1 MSEEKKVTVE
11 MSVYQAAAVRA
22 SLFTDT
28 KQYTYDPKCVPER
41 VTQIRDTIVQIDN
54 QLEEILNEETDS

>member
-11 MSVYQAAAVRA
+11 MSVYQAAAVRK

-28 KQYTYDPKCVPER
+28 KEYTYDPKCVPER
-41 VTQIRDTIVQIDN
+41 VTQIREAIVEIDN

>member
-1 MSEEKKVTVE
+1 MTKDKKVTVE

-28 KQYTYDPKCVPER
+28 KQYTYDSKCIPER
-41 VTQIRDTIVQIDN
+41 VAQIRDAIIQIDS
-54 QLEEILNEETDS
+54 QLEEILND

>member
-1 MSEEKKVTVE
+1 MSEDQKVTVE

-28 KQYTYDPKCVPER
+28 KEYTYDPKCIPER
-41 VTQIRDTIVQIDN
+41 VAQIRDAIIQIDN
-54 QLEEILNEETDS
+54 QLEEIFSEETGS

>member
-1 MSEEKKVTVE
+1 MSEDQKVTVE

-28 KQYTYDPKCVPER
+28 KGYTYDPKCIPER
-41 VTQIRDTIVQIDN
+41 VAQIRDAIIQIDN
-54 QLEEILNEETDS
+54 QLEEILND

>member
-1 MSEEKKVTVE
+1 MSEDQKVTIE

-28 KQYTYDPKCVPER
+28 KGYTYDPKCIPER
-41 VTQIRDTIVQIDN
+41 VAQIRDAIIQIDN
-54 QLEEILNEETDS
+54 QLEEILND

>member
-1 MSEEKKVTVE
+1 VSEDQKVTIE

-28 KQYTYDPKCVPER
+28 KGYTYDPKCIPER
-41 VTQIRDTIVQIDN
+41 VAQIRDAIIQIDN
-54 QLEEILNEETDS
+54 QLEEILND

>member
-54 QLEEILNEETDS
+54 QLEEILSEETDS

>member
-1 MSEEKKVTVE
+1 MSEERKVTVE

-41 VTQIRDTIVQIDN
+41 VVQIRDVIVSIDK
-54 QLEEILNEETDS
+54 QLEEIIGEETTT

>member
-28 KQYTYDPKCVPER
+28 KEYTYDPKCVPER
-41 VTQIRDTIVQIDN
+41 VTQIREAIVQIDN
-54 QLEEILNEETDS
+54 QLEEILND

>member
-1 MSEEKKVTVE
+1 MSEEKKVTLE

-41 VTQIRDTIVQIDN
+41 VTQIREAIVKIDN
-54 QLEEILNEETDS
+54 QLEEILGEKTDS

>member
-1 MSEEKKVTVE
+1 VSEDQKVKVE

-28 KQYTYDPKCVPER
+28 KQYTYDPKCTPER
-41 VTQIRDTIVQIDN
+41 VVEIRDAIIQIDD
-54 QLEEILNEETDS
+54 QLEEILKED

>member
-11 MSVYQAAAVRA
+11 MSVYQAAAVRQ

-28 KQYTYDPKCVPER
+28 KQYTYDPKCIPER
-41 VTQIRDTIVQIDN
+41 VSQIREAIIDIDS
-54 QLEEILNEETDS
+54 QLEEILKED

>member
-1 MSEEKKVTVE
+1 MSEEKKVSLE
-11 MSVYQAAAVRA
+11 LSVYQAAAVRA

-41 VTQIRDTIVQIDN
+41 VTQIREAIIDIDN
-54 QLEEILNEETDS
+54 QLEEILND

>member
-1 MSEEKKVTVE
+1 VSEEKKVTVE

-28 KQYTYDPKCVPER
+28 KQYTYDPKCIPER
-41 VTQIRDTIVQIDN
+41 VTQVREVIVSIDD
-54 QLEEILNEETDS
+54 QLEEILKED